1 MIQLGQQHGLSIIHV
16 YVLSSW
22 DFISLITILVL
33 IQQVNDLGIFIFWL
47 FHNITKMLQK
57 LSKLHLSS
65 WPKKN
70 LELTGIFFFNRNSKD
85 VFSRWK
91 CFPEP
96 FGNFLRKWYPV
107 FLPAAHFFVPTDQL
121 STFTETFQKSV
132 VSQKRYGWWWIKQSK
147 VDCSTLI

>member
-1 MIQLGQQHGLSIIHV
+1 MTQLGQQHGLSIIHV

-47 FHNITKMLQK
+47 FNNITKMLQK

-91 CFPEP
+91 CFSWTVWKLSSEVISCFFQLRIFLWPLI
-96 FGNFLRKWYPV
+96 NF
-107 FLPAAHFFVPTDQL
+107 QL
-121 STFTETFQKSV
+121 SLRHFKN
-132 VSQKRYGWWWIKQSK
+132 QSCPK
-147 VDCSTLI
+147 KDMVGDE

>member
-91 CFPEP
+91 CFSWTVWKLSSEVISC
-96 FGNFLRKWYPV
+96 FF
-107 FLPAAHFFVPTDQL
+107 PAAHFFVPTDQL

-132 VSQKRYGWWWIKQSK
+132 VSPKRYGCWWIKQSK

>member
-70 LELTGIFFFNRNSKD
+70 LELTGIFFSIGILKTFFLDES
-85 VFSRWK
+85 VS
-91 CFPEP
+91 PEP

-107 FLPAAHFFVPTDQL
+107 FFQLRIFFWPLINFQL
-121 STFTETFQKSV
+121 SLRHFKN
-132 VSQKRYGWWWIKQSK
+132 QSCPK
-147 VDCSTLI
+147 KDMVGDE